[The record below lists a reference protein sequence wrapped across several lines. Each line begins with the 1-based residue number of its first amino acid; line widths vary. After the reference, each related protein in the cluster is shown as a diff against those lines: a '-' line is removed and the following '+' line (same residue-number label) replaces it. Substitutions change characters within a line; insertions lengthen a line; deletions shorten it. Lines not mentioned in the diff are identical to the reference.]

1 MTSRV
6 VLRALAIASVCL
18 AAVGCQS
25 EGSEW
30 SKHFNDSALKPPS
43 SAVEERFGNGPV
55 EITLLLPRGS
65 TGIYDEPTR
74 DVRDGAALAAA
85 ELGDALV
92 TVRVVDVSGG
102 PQAAKD
108 AAEAAAARNSSLL
121 LSYAGPETTGAIAS
135 IPAADRPP
143 IINLSST
150 VTGENLFNFNSD
162 DVEAAA
168 TVVGGLASA
177 DKTSIVVLA
186 PSDFSAE
193 QEQRLTGKVQQAGGR
208 ASQILRYAAD
218 GKDIGD
224 TVASRADLIKKAGA
238 VLILGRTTAVNDVIA
253 AVKKLN
259 ANAPIL
265 GTEGW
270 PRSAILN
277 PAANG
282 ALLAASEQEGASL
295 IAERYQR
302 HKGRGLTPNAAR
314 AYDSIA
320 IGSGLVRAGGA
331 EAIKASALSNPT
343 GFRGV
348 SGVFRFTA
356 DGRTQRQFGLYRI
369 ESAKLVPV
377 QAASASF

>member
-1 MTSRV
+1 M
-6 VLRALAIASVCL
+6 
-18 AAVGCQS
+18 
-25 EGSEW
+25 
-30 SKHFNDSALKPPS
+30 
-43 SAVEERFGNGPV
+43 
-55 EITLLLPRGS
+55 
-65 TGIYDEPTR
+65 
-74 DVRDGAALAAA
+74 
-85 ELGDALV
+85 
-92 TVRVVDVSGG
+92 
-102 PQAAKD
+102 
-108 AAEAAAARNSSLL
+108 
-121 LSYAGPETTGAIAS
+121 
-135 IPAADRPP
+135 
-143 IINLSST
+143 
-150 VTGENLFNFNSD
+150 
-162 DVEAAA
+162 
-168 TVVGGLASA
+168 
-177 DKTSIVVLA
+177 
-186 PSDFSAE
+186 
-193 QEQRLTGKVQQAGGR
+193 QQAGGR
-208 ASQILRYAAD
+208 ASQFLRYAGD
-218 GKDIGD
+218 GKDIGN
-224 TVASRADLIKKAGA
+224 TVASKADLIKKAGA

-348 SGVFRFTA
+348 SGVFRFTT
-356 DGRTQRQFGLYRI
+356 DGRTERQFGLYTI